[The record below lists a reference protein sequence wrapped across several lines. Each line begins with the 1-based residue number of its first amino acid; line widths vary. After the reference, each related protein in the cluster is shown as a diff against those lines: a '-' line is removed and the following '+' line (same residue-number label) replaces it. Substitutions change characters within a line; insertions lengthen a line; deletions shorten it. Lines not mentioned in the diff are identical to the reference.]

1 MGVHFQ
7 ALIFFMILPMKK
19 IPSVLVLRK
28 DYIYI
33 NTITTFESKAKH
45 RVDGTTHTCAKYNS
59 EWSNQETHK
68 TDTVS

>member
-1 MGVHFQ
+1 
-7 ALIFFMILPMKK
+7 MKK

-59 EWSNQETHK
+59 E
-68 TDTVS
+68 